1 MKRVGQMACFGIE
14 TGTSGQPAGKAGF
27 YGPDAT
33 KPIEVTRVARAV
45 PLGQARE
52 LSNGM
57 TPHNMTESRERLI
70 AAATELFFG
79 GGFHN
84 VGIAEICDVGRVNKG
99 TFYHFFPSKLDLLL
113 EVIDNYV
120 NDIAAKYREIAQDN
134 DSPARKLRSVFMVP
148 QKQNEAWKS
157 VHGTSSGCFLGNVI
171 LELALTEPVVRDKA
185 RWALDQWSLALQP
198 VVEEFLKAEN
208 IKNLDAPAAAE
219 VLIGI
224 MQGAH
229 VMAKARNDSGV
240 FANYGQLAVELI
252 RAAGNP
258 K

>member
-1 MKRVGQMACFGIE
+1 M
-14 TGTSGQPAGKAGF
+14 S
-27 YGPDAT
+27 
-33 KPIEVTRVARAV
+33 
-45 PLGQARE
+45 
-52 LSNGM
+52 
-57 TPHNMTESRERLI
+57 ESRERLI

-99 TFYHFFPSKLDLLL
+99 TFYHFFPSKLDLLI
-113 EVIDNYV
+113 EVIDRYV
-120 NDIAAKYREIAQDN
+120 NDIAAKYREIAHGT

-148 QKQNEAWKS
+148 QKQNEVWKG
-157 VHGTSSGCFLGNVI
+157 VHGTASGCFLGNII
-171 LELALTEPVVRDKA
+171 LELSATEPVVRDKA

-229 VMAKARNDSGV
+229 LMAKARNDSSFFV
-240 FANYGQLAVELI
+240 NYGQLAVEMI

>member
-1 MKRVGQMACFGIE
+1 MPCHM
-14 TGTSGQPAGKAGF
+14 S
-27 YGPDAT
+27 
-33 KPIEVTRVARAV
+33 
-45 PLGQARE
+45 
-52 LSNGM
+52 
-57 TPHNMTESRERLI
+57 ESRERLI
-70 AAATELFFG
+70 SSATELFLG

-84 VGIAEICDVGRVNKG
+84 VGIAEICDVARVNKG

-113 EVIDNYV
+113 EVIDRYV
-120 NDIAAKYREIAQDN
+120 NDIAAKYREIAESN
-134 DSPARKLRSVFMVP
+134 EVPARKLRSVFKVP
-148 QKQNEAWKS
+148 QKQNEVWKG
-157 VHGTSSGCFLGNVI
+157 VHGSASGCFLGNVI
-171 LELALTEPVVRDKA
+171 LELAATEPVVRDKA

-198 VVEEFLKAEN
+198 VVDDFLKAEK

-229 VMAKARNDSGV
+229 VMAKARNDSSF
-240 FANYGQLAVELI
+240 FANYGQLAVEMI